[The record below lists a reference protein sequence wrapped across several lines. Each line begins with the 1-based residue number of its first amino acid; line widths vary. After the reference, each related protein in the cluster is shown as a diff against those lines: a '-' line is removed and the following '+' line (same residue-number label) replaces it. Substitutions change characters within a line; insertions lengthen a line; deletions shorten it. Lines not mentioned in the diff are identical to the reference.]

1 MRILLV
7 LSAFLVFVEGT
18 EWATAVIL
26 VLSQTFF
33 PGTAKSSI
41 QINCNNV
48 MKITDDETELLKNCI
63 TFKI

>member
-1 MRILLV
+1 V

-18 EWATAVIL
+18 GWATAFISI
-26 VLSQTFF
+26 LSQTFF

-41 QINCNNV
+41 QISFNNFI
-48 MKITDDETELLKNCI
+48 KLTDGQTELLKNYI